1 MGKELKV
8 VLEENSALK
17 KQNEL
22 TYVMLDPDQKR
33 EVDMITGE
41 LKKLDPEWHGKTRY
55 DMQGVIEE
63 KAEYI

>member
-1 MGKELKV
+1 
-8 VLEENSALK
+8 
-17 KQNEL
+17 
-22 TYVMLDPDQKR
+22 MLDPDQKR

-41 LKKLDPEWHGKTRY
+41 LKKLDPEWHAKTRY